1 MMEATRSRLSLTV
14 DALATGAALVSVLLV
29 GLLTVRE
36 FHDAPWAVS
45 NASRRPS
52 SIATVPEEAV
62 SVPAL
67 ILGDAAAIRV
77 GDLAA
82 SALSRLTGPVRL
94 VNRIEER
101 GPMGT
106 REVRSYQR
114 ADTAFIVVLEPFER
128 GAEPR
133 VAAIYLR

>member
-1 MMEATRSRLSLTV
+1 MMEATRSRLSFNV

-29 GLLTVRE
+29 GLLTARE
-36 FHDAPWAVS
+36 FHDAPWALS
-45 NASRRPS
+45 NTSRHAS
-52 SIATVPEEAV
+52 SIATVPQEAV

-67 ILGDAAAIRV
+67 ILGDAVAIRV
-77 GDLAA
+77 GDRAA
-82 SALSRLTGPVRL
+82 SALGRLTGPVRF

-101 GPMGT
+101 GPIGT

>member
-1 MMEATRSRLSLTV
+1 MVEVTRSRLGFTA

-29 GLLTVRE
+29 GLLTARE
-36 FHDAPWAVS
+36 VHDAPWAK
-45 NASRRPS
+45 ASRPSS
-52 SIATVPEEAV
+52 SIATVPQEAV

-67 ILGDAAAIRV
+67 ILGDTAGIRV
-77 GDLAA
+77 GDRAA
-82 SALSRLTGPVRL
+82 SALGRLTGPVRFIS
-94 VNRIEER
+94 RIEEG